1 MQSRRQ
7 THFGT
12 IEYWWC
18 LQTICVSGLFNLLP
32 CRLKCKMSALVT
44 LMRFQWYL
52 RYSICDYIHSINFNL
67 PSEKREMQKKL
78 RHRMKVKM
86 KNNGLKRRERGK
98 SKQRHS
104 RKQRQLRCLIKQ
116 AIIQRQSAKECNLNK
131 YANINKE
138 ICDRA
143 HDLDSSF
150 AIIVCVFDGIA
161 LAALYN
167 WWNANCHV

>member
-1 MQSRRQ
+1 
-7 THFGT
+7 
-12 IEYWWC
+12 
-18 LQTICVSGLFNLLP
+18 
-32 CRLKCKMSALVT
+32 
-44 LMRFQWYL
+44 
-52 RYSICDYIHSINFNL
+52 
-67 PSEKREMQKKL
+67 
-78 RHRMKVKM
+78 MKVKM
-86 KNNGLKRRERGK
+86 KNNGLKRRKRGK

-104 RKQRQLRCLIKQ
+104 RKQRQLQCLIKQ

-143 HDLDSSF
+143 HDLDSIF

-167 WWNANCHV
+167 